1 MNDQLRQAAIN
12 AGVKFTAMRD
22 ADQAF
27 SDAYTLWEDAHADLV
42 VNKTDTRI
50 EYNMALEA
58 LRKAVLAEYEATGA
72 KHPGAGTGIR
82 VSQKVVTDEPQALK
96 WAETNAPVFVRRTL
110 DRKAFDDYAKKHAAE
125 LGALVRIDEEV
136 TPTIPSDLLSA
147 LEAAGLTL
155 PEPPDMLAWGQA
167 FINELT
173 EPEPPDLL
181 GAEPETG
188 RLPAD
193 PRPGYTKLGEL
204 LAFPDEHSFEP
215 MDTDALER
223 VDAGGTEGIIKAMEG
238 GLA

>member
-155 PEPPDMLAWGQA
+155 PEPPD
-167 FINELT
+167 
-173 EPEPPDLL
+173 LL

-193 PRPGYTKLGEL
+193 PRFGHHWPDT
-204 LAFPDEHSFEP
+204 FPETTTTFTP